1 MKPNWKDAPEWA
13 NWLAMDNN
21 GAWYWYEH
29 KPDLKRVIWASMVES
44 LDEEATVEGWQ
55 DTLEERP
62 KDESNG

>member
-1 MKPNWKDAPEWA
+1 
-13 NWLAMDNN
+13 
-21 GAWYWYEH
+21 
-29 KPDLKRVIWASMVES
+29 